1 MAYKRNSGRRR
12 RRPGRG
18 RRPKAHSEKK
28 ESEDKSVELE
38 GTIHTVLPG
47 TMFRVQ
53 LDNGHLVLAHISG
66 KMRKRFIRLVAG
78 DRVKI
83 EMSPYDTEKARIVYR
98 VDARRPQTGG
108 HSGSKRSPRSMSRP
122 GQPKKRPKPNL
133 TPRRGS
139 GPAKKSGNKK

>member
-1 MAYKRNSGRRR
+1 M
-12 RRPGRG
+12 
-18 RRPKAHSEKK
+18 
-28 ESEDKSVELE
+28 DKDNDTVELE

-47 TMFRVQ
+47 TMFRVE

-98 VDARRPQTGG
+98 VDSRSPRQGG
-108 HSGSKRSPRSMSRP
+108 HPGKRRSPRSMARP
-122 GQPKKRPKPNL
+122 GQPKKRAKPNP
-133 TPRRGS
+133 TPRRGA
-139 GPAKKSGNKK
+139 GGGGGKKKK